1 MVASLRTSDGE
12 LEGSEMTYYY
22 FCHMLMV
29 AETTL
34 IQYGSVPGQKYQK
47 VGIIGHHFGCCL
59 SCRQRS
65 WKDGEQNDGFKT
77 GKAASNDAA

>member
-22 FCHMLMV
+22 FCHTLMV

-34 IQYGSVPGQKYQK
+34 IHYGAMPGTTTILIQHVTSSV
-47 VGIIGHHFGCCL
+47 L
-59 SCRQRS
+59 SPPQ
-65 WKDGEQNDGFKT
+65 E
-77 GKAASNDAA
+77 